1 VFAFQELAVPM
12 SHSEAGRLGGLK
24 RQAGLTPEQRSAL
37 MRKASLAAAVK
48 TITSRAG
55 ELSELDRLCLT
66 ALFASPGGGD
76 AR

>member
-1 VFAFQELAVPM
+1 M
-12 SHSEAGRLGGLK
+12 SRSEAGRLGGLK

-37 MRKASLAAAVK
+37 VRKASLAAAVK

-55 ELSELDRLCLT
+55 ELTELDRLCLA
-66 ALFASPGGGD
+66 ALFASPRDGE